1 MKGIRKLIE
10 GNLVEI
16 LLIMVPFIIFGYVM
30 ISMSAFN
37 LWCSNG
43 ILNILG
49 YCLGILVGI
58 GLVYGFTSIS
68 LRMFIE
74 E

>member
-16 LLIMVPFIIFGYVM
+16 LLMVPFIMFGYIM
-30 ISMSAFN
+30 IFMSTYN
-37 LWCSNG
+37 LWCANG
-43 ILNILG
+43 VMNIVG
-49 YCLGILVGI
+49 YCLGIITGI
-58 GLVYGFTSIS
+58 GMIFEFTSIS
-68 LRMFIE
+68 LRMLIE

>member
-43 ILNILG
+43 IVNILG
-49 YCLGILVGI
+49 YGLGIITGI
-58 GLVYGFTSIS
+58 GMVSVFTSIILES
-68 LRMFIE
+68 FTE
-74 E
+74 K